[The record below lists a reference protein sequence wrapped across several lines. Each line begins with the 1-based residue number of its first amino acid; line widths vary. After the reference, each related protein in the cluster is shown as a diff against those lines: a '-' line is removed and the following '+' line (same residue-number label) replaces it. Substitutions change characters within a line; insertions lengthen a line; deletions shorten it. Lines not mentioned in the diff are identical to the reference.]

1 MAERILTYP
10 GKKPD
15 EITCPG
21 SDVIW
26 DELCSQARDFAKQE
40 PDLKDFL
47 QKAILDHD
55 GLGASLIA
63 ALALAISNDYL
74 DASKIRSSFAKIITP
89 DIEHQVACDLTAI
102 HQRDPACTH
111 ILQAFLNFKGFK
123 AVSAYRFAHRLW
135 GEGQRMTA
143 LFVQGRM
150 CDLWDIDIH
159 PAAQIGCCVMIDHA
173 SSVVI
178 GETAVVEDDVSLF
191 HGVTL
196 GGRGMEPGD
205 RHPKVRR
212 GAFIGA
218 GAAILGNI
226 EIGEGARIAAG
237 SIVLKDIPAGAT
249 AAGMPARVITK

>member
-1 MAERILTYP
+1 MAQRSLTYP
-10 GKKPD
+10 GKKPN
-15 EITCPG
+15 ETTCPG
-21 SDVIW
+21 APAIW
-26 DELCSQARDFAKQE
+26 DELRSQARDFSKNE
-40 PDLKDFL
+40 SGLKNFL
-47 QKAILDHD
+47 QKAILTHES
-55 GLGASLIA
+55 LGASLVA
-63 ALALAISNDYL
+63 ALVQTLGNDDVSAHTLHGLFTEAL
-74 DASKIRSSFAKIITP
+74 TP
-89 DIEHQVACDLTAI
+89 EIEYAAACDLTAI
-102 HQRDPACTH
+102 QQRDPACNH

-123 AVSAYRFAHRLW
+123 AVSTHRFAHSFW
-135 GEGQRMTA
+135 QRQQYMTA

-150 CDLWDIDIH
+150 CDVWDIDIH
-159 PAAQIGCCVMIDHA
+159 PAAKIGCCVMIDHA

-218 GAAILGNI
+218 GASILGNI

-237 SIVLKDIPAGAT
+237 SIVLKDVPAHAT
-249 AAGMPARVITK
+249 AAGSPARIIRG